1 VCSVV
6 CKRVMNRENRSVLNR
21 GITGDECRVYR
32 SVFSRELTGDE

>member
-1 VCSVV
+1 VCSLV
-6 CKRVMNRENRSVLNR
+6 CKRVMNKSVLNR